1 MTEINVAKGNTVY
14 ATANGV
20 LLSKDKTSLLL
31 FPKGRTGSYTI
42 PGFVTNIDTAAF
54 FGCNLTEVIIP
65 NSITSI
71 RKQAFWN
78 SSGLSSVYI
87 PNSVE
92 RIEKGAF
99 FLCPKVTIK
108 CEANAK
114 PLGWAD
120 NWLNGTYNF
129 GVDKYGDPH
138 GSITSNSGTAIWGV
152 DYGQ

>member
-1 MTEINVAKGNTVY
+1 
-14 ATANGV
+14 
-20 LLSKDKTSLLL
+20 
-31 FPKGRTGSYTI
+31 
-42 PGFVTNIDTAAF
+42 
-54 FGCNLTEVIIP
+54 
-65 NSITSI
+65 
-71 RKQAFWN
+71 
-78 SSGLSSVYI
+78 
-87 PNSVE
+87 
-92 RIEKGAF
+92 
-99 FLCPKVTIK
+99 VTIK